1 MNEKY
6 YRLKQLYLLKPY
18 SYDLLFKLGNILSHE
33 GRLNQSIKAF
43 RKAISLKDDLWGIHY
58 NLALALLSY
67 GDYENGWI
75 EYRSRIYINPPVNV
89 HFRPKLPCWNGDLS
103 NKEKKLILISEQGL
117 GDTIQFIRYAKV
129 LERIGFDVSVGVIE
143 PLLDIIKA
151 SNVVKRV
158 YSLSDLSSFQSG
170 FWSSLMTVPE
180 YLNVS
185 PSNPILVDPYIKSSK
200 DKYDY
205 WSCKL
210 CDEKRPIIGINWS
223 SNASI
228 ENSPKHKGR
237 SIPFNIFSSLIK
249 NTTFK
254 FVSLQKSKDKEIFK
268 AYGMKRFFVDAQDEI
283 SSSLDFLDTA
293 AIIQKCNLVITSD
306 TCVAHLAGAM
316 GKKTW
321 LLLKNNPDWRWGN
334 FGNESFW
341 YPSLR
346 LFRQS
351 KDSSWEEVIDKV
363 KEELQK
369 EFVS

>member
-1 MNEKY
+1 MNEQY
-6 YRLKQLYLLKPY
+6 YRLKQRYLIDPH
-18 SYDLLFKLGNILSHE
+18 SYEVLFKLGNILSNE

-43 RKAISLKDDLWGIHY
+43 RKAISLKEDLWGVHF
-58 NLALALLSY
+58 NLALALLSF

-75 EYRSRIYINPPVNV
+75 EYRSRIHINPAVNV
-89 HFRPKLPCWNGDLS
+89 HFQPKLPSWNGDLS
-103 NKEKKLILISEQGL
+103 KKDSELILISEQGL

-129 LERIGFDVSVGVIE
+129 LKNMGFDISVVVID
-143 PLLDIIKA
+143 PLFDIVKA
-151 SNVVKRV
+151 SNIVKKV
-158 YSLSDLSSFQSG
+158 YSISDLNSFKSG

-180 YLNVS
+180 YLKVS
-185 PSNPILVDPYIKSSK
+185 PSNPILIEPYIKSSK

-210 CDEKRPIIGINWS
+210 SNEKRPIIGINWK

-228 ENSPKHKGR
+228 EDSPKHKGR

-249 NTTFK
+249 NTTFR
-254 FVSLQKSKDKEIFK
+254 FVSLQKSKDKDFLKTYE
-268 AYGMKRFFVDAQDEI
+268 MKKNFVGTQDEI
-283 SSSLDFLDTA
+283 SRSLDFLDTA
-293 AIIQKCNLVITSD
+293 AIIQNCDLVITSD

-321 LLLKNNPDWRWGN
+321 LLLKKNPDWRWGN
-334 FGNESFW
+334 FGDESFW

-351 KDSSWEEVIDKV
+351 QASNWHQVIDKV

-369 EFVS
+369 EFG